1 MFACYPVRRL
11 DAEVLIDALNWI
23 AGSRESYSSLIP
35 EPYTFIP
42 EQERTIELEDGSI
55 TSQFLE
61 MFGRPS
67 RDTGLYSERNN
78 KPSEAQRLH
87 LLNSTSIQTKIDR
100 SWRLRALLQ
109 GARGDRRRLVDMIY
123 MTILSRPPTPDERRA
138 AEKYYQGQA
147 KGVGI
152 RNGMVD
158 LTWALM
164 NTKEFLYRH

>member
-23 AGSRESYSSLIP
+23 AGSRESYTSAIP

-42 EQERTIELEDGSI
+42 EAERTIELEDGSI

-67 RDTGLYSERNN
+67 RDTGMHAERNN

-87 LLNSTSIQTKIDR
+87 LLNSTSIQNKIDR
-100 SWRLRALLQ
+100 SWRLRGLLRN
-109 GARGDRRRLVDMIY
+109 ARGNPRRLVDMVY
-123 MTILSRPPTPDERRA
+123 MTILSRPPTAAERA
-138 AEKYYQGQA
+138 AAIKHYQV
-147 KGVGI
+147 KGVGT
-152 RNGMVD
+152 RNGTVD
-158 LTWALM
+158 LTWALI